1 MLRSLTFRI
10 VLFWGVVGVV
20 AGILVDSRPLV
31 VGALAALLLGV
42 VVVYARS
49 HVFDGLDYSRSLPRR
64 VVGWG
69 SEIEVRVEV
78 SNRKWLPVVW
88 LRVRDLWPTAVEPVG
103 FSLRPAAQ
111 QTSGALVQDFSVR
124 WWERV
129 SRRRRG
135 VCRERGVHEFGPAF
149 AEAGDPLGVAA
160 VDREL
165 PAVDE
170 VVVLPKVLEVPG
182 LPLLVG
188 RPQIETPARVSLARD
203 PTGLVG
209 ARPYRPGDPLRVINW
224 RATARRQRLVS
235 NRFEPTVTA
244 QALIALNLRAVRYFY
259 EGVDTEVMEL
269 LCVVAASLA
278 AGLAELGFGVGLL
291 SGAYLRNARGGV
303 AIDPAPGALD
313 EILETLARVV
323 LYPPSPFE
331 VLLGPEAAAPRDS
344 TDYVVVTATLDEALA
359 RVVAALRREATT
371 HVVFVGEPPAAYSG
385 LVDRRV
391 VRGLD
396 WRTRSELP
404 LA

>member
-1 MLRSLTFRI
+1 MRDR
-10 VLFWGVVGVV
+10 W
-20 AGILVDSRPLV
+20 
-31 VGALAALLLGV
+31 
-42 VVVYARS
+42 
-49 HVFDGLDYSRSLPRR
+49 
-64 VVGWG
+64 
-69 SEIEVRVEV
+69 
-78 SNRKWLPVVW
+78 PV
-88 LRVRDLWPTAVEPVG
+88 AVEPLG
-103 FSLRPAAQ
+103 FSLRPAGYQ
-111 QTSGALVQDFSVR
+111 MSEILDQSYSVR

-129 SRRRRG
+129 SRRHRG
-135 VCRERGVHEFGPAF
+135 VCRERGVHQFGPAI
-149 AEAGDPLGVAA
+149 AEAGDPFGVAA

-170 VVVLPKVLEVPG
+170 LIVLPKVLEVPG

-188 RPQIETPARVSLARD
+188 RPQVDAPARVSLARD

-244 QALIALNLRAVRYFY
+244 QALIALNLRTVRYFY
-259 EGVDTEVMEL
+259 EGFDAEVMEL

-278 AGLAELGFGVGLL
+278 AGLAALGFGVGLL
-291 SGAYLRNARGGV
+291 SNAYLTNAPGGV

-331 VLLGPEAAAPRDS
+331 VVLGLEAATPRDS

-371 HVVFVGEPPAAYSG
+371 HVVFVGEPPAAYTE

-391 VRGLD
+391 ARDLD
-396 WRTRSELP
+396 WRKADELP